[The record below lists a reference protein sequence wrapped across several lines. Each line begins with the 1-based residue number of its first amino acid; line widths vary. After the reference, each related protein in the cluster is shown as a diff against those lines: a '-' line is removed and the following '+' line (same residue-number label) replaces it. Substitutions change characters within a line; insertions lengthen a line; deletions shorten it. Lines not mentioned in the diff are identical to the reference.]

1 MSDQK
6 KSNQLYDLKRLQ
18 DQLIKMGS
26 LTLNNPEKSN
36 NKSKNSKPKQ
46 KLSREELKKKLRNKT
61 NILKLHR
68 QSKQNKQRYI
78 DKKTKDTGA
87 KIN

>member
-36 NKSKNSKPKQ
+36 
-46 KLSREELKKKLRNKT
+46 KKK
-61 NILKLHR
+61 
-68 QSKQNKQRYI
+68 
-78 DKKTKDTGA
+78 
-87 KIN
+87 